1 MFIIWY
7 TDHVNLWIHLPSMV
21 STEVGRWW
29 WGAFSQVFDLVLLLW
44 AMFFFI
50 LTTKTSSCCHFQ
62 VLHVPIPKFNIPG
75 NCGPGIPH
83 TQDYKSSGYKGSAPE
98 LLIRSSWGAC
108 KSLITSTS
116 HQNIYLPLRMC
127 NCFIISSVCFHYE
140 SASPSLTGMSDLQI
154 EVVYILTWVS
164 R

>member
-7 TDHVNLWIHLPSMV
+7 TDHVILWIHLPSMV

-29 WGAFSQVFDLVLLLW
+29 WGGIFSSIWSSASPLSNVFFNFDHKDKFVLS
-44 AMFFFI
+44 F
-50 LTTKTSSCCHFQ
+50 SSAPHPNHKIQ
-62 VLHVPIPKFNIPG
+62 Y
-75 NCGPGIPH
+75 NCGPGIPR
-83 TQDYKSSGYKGSAPE
+83 TQDYESSGYKGSAPE

-108 KSLITSTS
+108 KSSITSTS

-127 NCFIISSVCFHYE
+127 HCFIISSVCFHYE
-140 SASPSLTGMSDLQI
+140 SASPSLTGTSDLQI
-154 EVVYILTWVS
+154 EVVYIPTWVS